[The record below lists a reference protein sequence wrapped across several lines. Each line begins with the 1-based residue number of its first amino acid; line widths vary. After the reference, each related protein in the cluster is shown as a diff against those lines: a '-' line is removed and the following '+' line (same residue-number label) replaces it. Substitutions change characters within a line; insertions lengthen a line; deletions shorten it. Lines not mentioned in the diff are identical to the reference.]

1 MQLTMWLCLFGLLKV
16 VASGGHH
23 GDAVMVLERFS
34 MELVW
39 LLEVM
44 MLRNRVVL
52 VVVVVVE
59 IVDDL
64 QGLIVTVF

>member
-1 MQLTMWLCLFGLLKV
+1 
-16 VASGGHH
+16 
-23 GDAVMVLERFS
+23 